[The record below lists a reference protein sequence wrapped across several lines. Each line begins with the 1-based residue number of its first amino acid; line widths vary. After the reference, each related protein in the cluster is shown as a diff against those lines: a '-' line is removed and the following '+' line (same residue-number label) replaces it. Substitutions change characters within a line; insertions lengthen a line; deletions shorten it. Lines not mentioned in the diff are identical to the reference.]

1 MFQKGILFASFIFLL
16 SACNNDG
23 TQVNDEKEKEK
34 DTEISIETENEK
46 IVPVEKELTLP
57 TNDEEWLSFS
67 EESKWFDTT
76 DFENVEFAKS
86 VVVDFEGDSI
96 PEVVLPYS
104 PKEDL
109 ISEHHGY
116 LIGKFNIKN
125 EKWETFQNYELQL
138 GDVLQVEAI
147 GKLALDPTEELL
159 ITKETSIEDGSVF
172 RIGIYRISDKE
183 DKVIQSAIL
192 PVESHKEVLVDKLKN
207 TLQFQ
212 HQGEKF
218 EFKPKGNMWLVSG
231 EYQFYLKNSSSF
243 YDEKFIELIG
253 DHPLR
258 ITEITFND
266 GYEEAKNKVGQ
277 PIMED
282 YLEGGLCASYGDYF
296 FCENDSDNVG
306 TIVAII
312 SNDLTIHD
320 VEKSIGK
327 SYESGVRTDDS
338 NYYWLYDLG
347 DLRLVLSSDK
357 TNPESEIIEMTI
369 VQKPWDEKR

>member
-1 MFQKGILFASFIFLL
+1 MFKKGVFFASIIFLL
-16 SACNNDG
+16 SSCNNDG
-23 TQVNDEKEKEK
+23 TQVNDEKEK
-34 DTEISIETENEK
+34 DTEIGIETENEK

-67 EESKWFDTT
+67 EESNWFDTSE
-76 DFENVEFAKS
+76 FENVEFAKS

-104 PKEDL
+104 PKKDL
-109 ISEHHGY
+109 IGEHHGY

-125 EKWETFQNYELQL
+125 EKWETFQNNELQL
-138 GDVLQVEAI
+138 GDVLQVEAV
-147 GKLALDPTEELL
+147 GKLALDPTGELL
-159 ITKETSIEDGSVF
+159 ITKELSGEDGNVF
-172 RIGIYRISDKE
+172 SIGIYRISDKE
-183 DKVIQSAIL
+183 DEVIQSAIL
-192 PVESHKEVLVDKLKN
+192 PVESDKKVLVDKLKN
-207 TLQFQ
+207 TLLFQ
-212 HQGEKF
+212 HQDEKF

-231 EYQFYLKNSSSF
+231 EYQFYLRNSSNF

-258 ITEITFND
+258 STEITFND

-306 TIVAII
+306 TIVAVVA
-312 SNDLTIHD
+312 NNLTIHD
-320 VEKSIGK
+320 VEKSFGK
-327 SYESGVRTDDS
+327 SYESGVSQTDDP

-357 TNPESEIIEMTI
+357 TDPESEITEMII